1 MSSGCQF
8 PANPLVKQSNH
19 VLLQE
24 PDDTRIDHP
33 WLLVDPVDSQRNLC
47 VVIKRW
53 PPNGHLLWPSDVVQ
67 TRGDIQ
73 RLFCPCSQP
82 KKGAAEEGP
91 LRISV
96 ISFLASCIHHFPWS
110 FEVQRGK
117 NKILRSVSV
126 LLCVIDS
133 FHYSKCYLLSHLY
146 PFQWRL
152 FSSLFFLS
160 VVIKPPSLNSPGISH
175 KM

>member
-1 MSSGCQF
+1 MTPEQTTLGSW
-8 PANPLVKQSNH
+8 LI
-19 VLLQE
+19 LLI
-24 PDDTRIDHP
+24 PSATSVWP
-33 WLLVDPVDSQRNLC
+33 YM
-47 VVIKRW
+47 VIKRW

-67 TRGDIQ
+67 TGGDIQ

-133 FHYSKCYLLSHLY
+133 FHYSKCYLLSQVY

-152 FSSLFFLS
+152 FSSSFFLS